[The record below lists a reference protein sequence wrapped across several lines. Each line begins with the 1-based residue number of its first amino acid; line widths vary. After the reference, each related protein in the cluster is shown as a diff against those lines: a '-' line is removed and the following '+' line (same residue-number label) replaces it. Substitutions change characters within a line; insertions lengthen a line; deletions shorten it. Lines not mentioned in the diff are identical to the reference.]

1 MEKRSNVQD
10 MVKGALIIAVIF
22 FHSTLFRDPEIV
34 IDFNILVAF
43 FPCVLGV
50 FFFYSGYNYK
60 IGKRT
65 LKENIIRRTKQLII
79 PLMILI
85 LVDLLVSLS
94 IQLIIKDYDFTST
107 GQAFLRFIASE
118 GGAAL
123 WNIDVSKAYYEF
135 YLPFSALWYLYVLY
149 IISIIFYLIVDKIII
164 KLPRFIITIS
174 ILVISSFIIGQ
185 FVGTILPYSIQSYPL
200 ILAIMLTGAYFSKNN
215 LLEREINDKR
225 TVIIAITKVVV
236 SEIIILGISLTC
248 YYAFGAK
255 LVGALVVGAFSYIMK
270 GFDAI
275 IVYTMAIAGVI
286 GIHNLMKLLNKIKI
300 ISVFFSYIGR
310 RVSYVYITHTIFL
323 VYIHVIIFKRNFY
336 TLGAFQ
342 PFAYTFMTL
351 ILFILI
357 SLLINYL
364 IKKRKNNI
372 KEECVN
378 E

>member
-22 FHSTLFRDPEIV
+22 FHATLFRDPNIV
-34 IDFNILVAF
+34 IEFNVLVAL

-50 FFFYSGYNYK
+50 FFFYAGYNYT

>member
-22 FHSTLFRDPEIV
+22 FHATLFRDPNIV
-34 IDFNILVAF
+34 IEFNFLVAL

-50 FFFYSGYNYK
+50 FFFYSGYNYT
-60 IGKRT
+60 IGRRT
-65 LKENIIRRTKQLII
+65 IKENIIRRTKQLII
-79 PLMILI
+79 PLIILI

-107 GQAFLRFIASE
+107 GQSFLRFIASE
-118 GGAAL
+118 GGATF

-135 YLPFSALWYLYVLY
+135 YLPFSVLWYLYVLY
-149 IISIIFYLIVDKIII
+149 IISVIFYLIVDKIII

-174 ILVISSFIIGQ
+174 ILVISSFIMGQ

-215 LLEREINDKR
+215 LLDREINDKR
-225 TVIIAITKVVV
+225 TVVIALTKIVV

-275 IVYTMAIAGVI
+275 IVYIMAIAGVI
-286 GIHNLMKLLNKIKI
+286 EFHNLMKLLNKIRI

>member
-60 IGKRT
+60 TGKRT

-79 PLMILI
+79 PLII
-85 LVDLLVSLS
+85 FIFIDLLVSFS
-94 IQLIIKDYDFTST
+94 IQLLLNDYDFTST
-107 GQAFLRFIASE
+107 WQSLLRFLVSE
-118 GGAAL
+118 GGASF

-135 YLPFSALWYLYVLY
+135 YLPFSVLWYLYALY
-149 IISIIFYLIVDKIII
+149 FISIIFYLIVDKIII
-164 KLPRFIITIS
+164 KLSRFIITIS
-174 ILVISSFIIGQ
+174 ILLISSFLIGQ
-185 FVGTILPYSIQSYPL
+185 FVGTILPYAIQSQPL

-215 LLEREINDKR
+215 LLEREVNDKR
-225 TVIIAITKVVV
+225 TIIIAITKIVV
-236 SEIIILGISLTC
+236 SEIIILGISLIC
-248 YYAFGAK
+248 YYSFGAK
-255 LVGALVVGAFSYIMK
+255 LVGGLVVGAFSYIMK
-270 GFDAI
+270 GFDAFI
-275 IVYTMAIAGVI
+275 AYIMAIAGVI
-286 GIHNLMKLLNKIKI
+286 EIHNLMKLLNKIKI
-300 ISVFFSYIGR
+300 FSMFFSYLGR
-310 RVSYVYITHTIFL
+310 RVSYVYITHPIFL
-323 VYIHVIIFKRNFY
+323 VYIHVIIFRRNYY

-357 SLLINYL
+357 SLLIKYL
-364 IKKRKNNI
+364 INKRKNNI
-372 KEECVN
+372 KEVTDN
-378 E
+378 V

>member
-22 FHSTLFRDPEIV
+22 FHSTLFRDPNIV
-34 IDFNILVAF
+34 IEFNILVAL

-50 FFFYSGYNYK
+50 FFFYSGYNYT

-65 LKENIIRRTKQLII
+65 IKESIIRRTKQLII
-79 PLMILI
+79 PLAIIL

-94 IQLIIKDYDFTST
+94 IQLIVNDYDFSST
-107 GQAFLRFIASE
+107 WQSLIRFLASE
-118 GGAAL
+118 GGATF

-135 YLPFSALWYLYVLY
+135 YLPFSVLWYLYVLY

-164 KLPRFIITIS
+164 KLSRFIITIS
-174 ILVISSFIIGQ
+174 ILLISSFLIGQ

-215 LLEREINDKR
+215 LLDKDINDKKS
-225 TVIIAITKVVV
+225 VIIAIVKILVG
-236 SEIIILGISLTC
+236 ELIILGISLTC

-255 LVGALVVGAFSYIMK
+255 LVGGLVVGAFSYIMK
-270 GFDAI
+270 GFDAFI
-275 IVYTMAIAGVI
+275 AYIMAIAGVI
-286 GIHNLMKLLNKIKI
+286 EFHNLMKLLSKIKI
-300 ISVFFSYIGR
+300 FSIFYSYIGR

-323 VYIHVIIFKRNFY
+323 VYIHVIIFKRNYY

-357 SLLINYL
+357 SLLIRYL
-364 IKKRKNNI
+364 IKKRNNNI
-372 KEECVN
+372 KEVNVN